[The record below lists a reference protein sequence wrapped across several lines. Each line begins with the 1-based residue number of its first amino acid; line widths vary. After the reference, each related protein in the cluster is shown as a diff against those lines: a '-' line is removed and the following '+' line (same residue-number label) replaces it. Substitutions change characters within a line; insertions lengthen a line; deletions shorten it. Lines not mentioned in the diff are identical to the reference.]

1 MNKSAKDN
9 KTTKSPT
16 GNAIMR
22 STGKSALSQVINVGT
37 GHYITRDFAAGKFI
51 NTGNKPSEG
60 IKVVKV
66 FKSASNPSISKET
79 AALAEKAVLAVRN
92 NAAKQEK

>member
-1 MNKSAKDN
+1 MNKLAKAN
-9 KTTKSPT
+9 KSTQSHRGSVSQSS
-16 GNAIMR
+16 GN
-22 STGKSALSQVINVGT
+22 TLSQVRNVGT
-37 GHYITRDFAAGKFI
+37 GHYITRDFTSGKFVNI
-51 NTGNKPSEG
+51 GNKPSEG

-92 NAAKQEK
+92 NTAQNK